1 MKKSSLQKLVLL
13 ALMIALNVAVARI
26 FLIPVPFT
34 NGNLNLCDA
43 GIVLAALL
51 YGKRAGATV
60 GALSGLLL
68 DLLGGYPQY
77 MLFSLV
83 IHGAQGAIVG
93 ATFAQTKRH
102 FFKILGLAV
111 GGLVGGYFIADSLLY
126 GFTAGFLGLGT
137 NLLQGLC
144 GTSVGYFLYKR
155 LKDLPSLQL

>member
-1 MKKSSLQKLVLL
+1 MKSSLQKLVLL
-13 ALMIALNVAVARI
+13 ALISALNVAVARI

-51 YGKRAGATV
+51 YGRRAGATV

-83 IHGAQGAIVG
+83 IHGAQGAVVG
-93 ATFAQTKRH
+93 AFYKSKRH
-102 FFKILGLAV
+102 FWKILGLAV
-111 GGLVGGYFIADSLLY
+111 GVLVGGSFIADSLLY
-126 GFTAGFLGLGT
+126 GFAAGFLGLGT

-155 LKDLPSLQL
+155 LKDLPSLKR